1 MTAARTP
8 RLCDIR
14 GCGNETRGRARL
26 CTDCF
31 VKLPPFLR
39 LAISEAHHERRWND
53 WDALTREAGELLK
66 IRPTPRRLAP
76 PAVPTI
82 TPQRA
87 FELAARIT
95 GERID
100 L

>member
-1 MTAARTP
+1 MTRARLA
-8 RLCDIR
+8 RRCDIR
-14 GCGNETRGRARL
+14 GCPNRTNSRL

-31 VKLPPFLR
+31 VKLPPYIS
-39 LAISEAHHERRWND
+39 LAISEAHHERRFKD
-53 WDALTREAGELLK
+53 WDQLTREAGDLLN
-66 IRPTPRRLAP
+66 IRPAPRTAP
-76 PAVPTI
+76 TRPTI

-87 FELAARIT
+87 FELNARIT

>member
-1 MTAARTP
+1 MTAARSR

-26 CTDCF
+26 CTSCF
-31 VKLPPFLR
+31 VKLPDDLR
-39 LAISEAHHERRWND
+39 LAISEAHYQRRWND
-53 WDALTREAGELLK
+53 WDQLTREAGEFLN
-66 IRPTPRRLAP
+66 IRPAQRRPAP
-76 PAVPTI
+76 PAMPTV

-87 FELAARIT
+87 FELSARIT